1 MKQKLIHIFI
11 IIFLLFTSNLFG
23 QNKIVEIPEI
33 ELEEFFLALDTLEY
47 QDSIKSILIK
57 DLETQILN
65 YKLLSN
71 QDSLLIEFQKQERI
85 LLKQQIDLH
94 LDRLKT
100 VDRWYHK
107 PWVGFIGGTATTILM
122 IHIIDYSLPK

>member
-1 MKQKLIHIFI
+1 MRILV
-11 IIFLLFTSNLFG
+11 FLLITFFINLNVFS
-23 QNKIVEIPEI
+23 QDTVKIPQQ

-47 QDSIKSILIK
+47 QDSIKTILIK

-85 LLKQQIDLH
+85 LLNQQIDLH

-100 VDRWYHK
+100 ADRWYHK
-107 PWVGFIGGTATTILM
+107 PWIGFVGGAATTLLM
-122 IHIIDYSLPK
+122 IHVIDYSLPK

>member
-1 MKQKLIHIFI
+1 MKQKISYIFI
-11 IIFLLFTSNLFG
+11 IIFWLFAFSSLS
-23 QNKIVEIPEI
+23 QNKIVEIPET

-47 QDSIKSILIK
+47 QDSVKTILIK

-107 PWVGFIGGTATTILM
+107 PWVGFIGGAATTVLM
-122 IHIIDYSLPK
+122 IHVIDYSLPK

>member
-1 MKQKLIHIFI
+1 MRVL
-11 IIFLLFTSNLFG
+11 IFLLLVFFVNLNVFS
-23 QNKIVEIPEI
+23 QDTVKIPQQ

-47 QDSIKSILIK
+47 QDSIKTILIK

-65 YKLLSN
+65 YKLLSK

-85 LLKQQIDLH
+85 LLNQQIDLH
-94 LDRLKT
+94 LNRLKT

-107 PWVGFIGGTATTILM
+107 PWVGFIGGAATTLLM
-122 IHIIDYSLPK
+122 IHVIDYSLPK

>member
-11 IIFLLFTSNLFG
+11 IIFLLFTSNLFA
-23 QNKIVEIPEI
+23 QDKIVEIPEI

-85 LLKQQIDLH
+85 LLNQQIDLH

-100 VDRWYHK
+100 VDKWYHK
-107 PWVGFIGGTATTILM
+107 PWVGFIGGAATTILM
-122 IHIIDYSLPK
+122 IHVIDYSLPN

>member
-1 MKQKLIHIFI
+1 MRILL
-11 IIFLLFTSNLFG
+11 FLLLLVSINVYG
-23 QNKIVEIPEI
+23 QDKIEIPQD

-65 YKLLSN
+65 YKILSN
-71 QDSLLIEFQKQERI
+71 QDSLLIEFQKQQFI
-85 LLKQQIDLH
+85 LQNQQINLH
-94 LDRLKT
+94 LDRLKV

-107 PWVGFIGGTATTILM
+107 PWIGFIGGVATTVLM
-122 IHIIDYSLPK
+122 IHVIDYSLPK